1 MSHCERKRAAASAAY
16 KHFPGPGGLGKSCL
30 RGNSLAPEAVEKR
43 GPRRRR
49 SLFRGKHACAEPDTA
64 RGAAVPGQP
73 ANFLK
78 GGAACPTASESDP
91 PHQRRT
97 SISPGRAA
105 WGNLASGAIHL
116 PRRKWKSGV
125 PGEGGAFSGETCVCR
140 TGRRA
145 GRGSSWQVCKF
156 PKGLGRMSRVA
167 RDKNRARASHSVGK
181 RGPFFSYAA
190 SGQGSASAQG
200 GVIGTKAAGSGVRRK
215 SSATAQTLSTQL
227 TTKDSR

>member
-49 SLFRGKHACAEPDTA
+49 SLFRGKHACAEPDAA
-64 RGAAVPGQP
+64 RGTAVPGQF
-73 ANFLK
+73 ADILK
-78 GGAACPTASESDP
+78 GGAACP
-91 PHQRRT
+91 
-97 SISPGRAA
+97 
-105 WGNLASGAIHL
+105 
-116 PRRKWKSGV
+116 
-125 PGEGGAFSGETCVCR
+125 
-140 TGRRA
+140 
-145 GRGSSWQVCKF
+145 
-156 PKGLGRMSRVA
+156 VA
-167 RDKNRARASHSVGK
+167 RDKKGLRFPFYREARAIFV
-181 RGPFFSYAA
+181 FYAA